1 MANKI
6 KVCIAKFSE
15 TARRAYMFE
24 MPTDEFIEEGDHVIV
39 PSADDEP
46 SEAIVVATCAYNF
59 DYSSDVKEMN
69 RLLAVSG
76 ATMPFKKVIGTV
88 ERTYYKYEDEVS
100 ADENDNK

>member
-15 TARRAYMFE
+15 SARRAYMFE

-46 SEAIVVATCAYNF
+46 SEAIVVATGTYNF
-59 DYSSDVKEMN
+59 DYSSDVKEMD

-88 ERTYYKYEDEVS
+88 ERKYFKYEEEV
-100 ADENDNK
+100 DDDGNED

>member
-1 MANKI
+1 
-6 KVCIAKFSE
+6 
-15 TARRAYMFE
+15 MFE

-46 SEAIVVATCAYNF
+46 SEAIVVDTGTYNF
-59 DYSSDVKEMN
+59 DYSSDVKEMD

-88 ERTYYKYEDEVS
+88 ERKYFKYEEEV
-100 ADENDNK
+100 DDDGNED

>member
-1 MANKI
+1 MSKLKI
-6 KVCIAKFSE
+6 CIAKFSE
-15 TARRAYMFE
+15 TARRGYMFE

-46 SEAIVVATCAYNF
+46 SEAIVVATGTYNF
-59 DYSSDVKEMN
+59 DYSSDVKEMD

-88 ERTYYKYEDEVS
+88 ERKYFKYEEEVS
-100 ADENDNK
+100 ADGEES